1 MKGDANE
8 FMKKLKGSLLAEVKA
23 QCCKDKDYDNNL
35 IKSSITNYLDMFD
48 SGLTEKSIQCS
59 VCKKITTKETP
70 FEELILCF
78 DQSHHDD
85 NNKNKSCTLGELLIS
100 NFTPD
105 DNNFEREC
113 QACNE
118 TTRMIVQNC
127 ICCYPEIL
135 CIFLCRNSFKD
146 GTEGK
151 ILSLVDFPVEN
162 FKPNE
167 HLGINE
173 ATDDMT
179 YNLVASVNHH
189 TQPNNGGHYTAICQQ
204 HELAGDNNMMTIR

>member
-1 MKGDANE
+1 V
-8 FMKKLKGSLLAEVKA
+8 LCV
-23 QCCKDKDYDNNL
+23 QKDNHKRD
-35 IKSSITNYLDMFD
+35 
-48 SGLTEKSIQCS
+48 
-59 VCKKITTKETP
+59 P

-100 NFTPD
+100 NFTPNN
-105 DNNFEREC
+105 NNFEREC

-118 TTRMIVQNC
+118 TTRMIVQNR

-135 CIFLCRNSFKD
+135 CIFLCCNSFKD
-146 GTEGK
+146 GSKKK
-151 ILSLVDFPVEN
+151 ILLLVDFPVEN

-173 ATDDMT
+173 ATDNTT
-179 YNLVASVNHH
+179 YDLVASVNHN

-204 HELAGDNNMMTIR
+204 HELGRWCKYDDNQVNMAILSKCAAAFLQ